1 MKLQTDNLAVGYAGS
16 GDSRVVAH
24 QITTDVRPGRLVC
37 LVGPN
42 GSGKSTLLRTLAG
55 MQKPIEGTASI
66 SGRNVAS
73 LSPRDK
79 AALLSVVLTDRV
91 SVGYLTAREVVSLG
105 RHPHTDWRGRQS
117 ARDRRVVESVM
128 AETGSQVLAD
138 RHFVEL
144 SDGEKQKVMIAR
156 ALAQATPV
164 VILDEPTAYLDVG
177 GRVEI
182 LELLQRLAH
191 DGNRLV
197 LVSTHDLDLAIK
209 TADVVWVLVP
219 GARHPHGSGDASS
232 DHAAPSLGASGAP
245 SVAAAPPAV
254 LVEGAPEDL
263 VLQSVFDC
271 AFSTDRVHFD
281 QTDGSFA
288 VIRKPKETVHLVG
301 SGVRRYWT
309 ERALRR
315 VGITVGE
322 NGATPAGRGDNAGQ
336 GDKRD
341 AASATETV
349 ERRRR
354 DTRLVRVEADHWLIE
369 PGKVRHESIGD
380 LIEALRAGERDLR

>member
-1 MKLQTDNLAVGYAGS
+1 MNLQTENLAVGYAGS
-16 GDSRVVAH
+16 GESRVVAH
-24 QITTDVRPGRLVC
+24 NITTEVRAGRLVC
-37 LVGPN
+37 VVGPN

-55 MQKPIEGTASI
+55 MQTALGGTASI
-66 SGRNVAS
+66 GGHNVAS
-73 LSPRDK
+73 IGPREK
-79 AALLSVVLTDRV
+79 ASLLAVVLTDRV

-105 RHPHTDWRGRQS
+105 RHPHTDWRGRQLS
-117 ARDRRVVESVM
+117 RDRRVVESVM
-128 AETGSQVLAD
+128 AETGIRALAE

-164 VILDEPTAYLDVG
+164 VVLDEPTAYLDVG

-191 DGNRLV
+191 EGNRSV

-219 GARHPHGSGDASS
+219 GLRRPATDGTSPDESA
-232 DHAAPSLGASGAP
+232 
-245 SVAAAPPAV
+245 PAV
-254 LVEGAPEDL
+254 LMEGAPEDL

-271 AFSTDRVHFD
+271 AFSTDRVRFD
-281 QTDGSFA
+281 ENDGSFS
-288 VIRKPKETVHLVG
+288 VIRRPRGAVHLTG

-315 VGITVGE
+315 VGIAVGDD
-322 NGATPAGRGDNAGQ
+322 GATGRQDQ
-336 GDKRD
+336 
-341 AASATETV
+341 
-349 ERRRR
+349 
-354 DTRLVRVEADHWLIE
+354 RLVHVEGDHWRLE
-369 PGKVRHESIGD
+369 PGGRHESIGE
-380 LIEALRAGERDLR
+380 LIEALRAGGEHRGVE